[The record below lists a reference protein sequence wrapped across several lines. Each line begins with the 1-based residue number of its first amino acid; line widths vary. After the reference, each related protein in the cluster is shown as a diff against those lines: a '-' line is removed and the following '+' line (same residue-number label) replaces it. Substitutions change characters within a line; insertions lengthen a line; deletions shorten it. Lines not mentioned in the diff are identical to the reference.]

1 VPGRLRRVQVRRL
14 RKVEGVVDPGA
25 VLTVVRSP
33 GSLAAAGRRRA
44 RQRPDLLFHRPTGG
58 APMRNLRTNEGVLAG
73 GDVVGEMV
81 QRRLAVVVCF
91 LLLGAGCGGCDAA
104 RAPSSGAAS
113 STRNPP
119 AEFSFEEAADLLAQR
134 EIFVTP
140 ISADQQASLLDL
152 NAFEAVLDDWMSH
165 HPHWKVLSVHL
176 GELDLQNAHFDIS
189 NRPSYF
195 VEITGPETG
204 NCFYLFDAADGE
216 EFLGACF
223 YPIHTGSLTSPVKG
237 SV

>member
-1 VPGRLRRVQVRRL
+1 MG
-14 RKVEGVVDPGA
+14 VEKGAVDPGA
-25 VLTVVRSP
+25 VRTVVRSP
-33 GSLAAAGRRRA
+33 GSLAAAGRQPGETATRPVVPSPDRRSA
-44 RQRPDLLFHRPTGG
+44 DAEPQNQRKCT
-58 APMRNLRTNEGVLAG
+58 TG
-73 GDVVGEMV
+73 GDVVGEVV

-91 LLLGAGCGGCDAA
+91 LLLGAGCGKADAA
-104 RAPSSGAAS
+104 HSPSSGAAS

-134 EIFVTP
+134 EIFVTR
-140 ISADQQASLLDL
+140 ISADQQAGLLDL

-176 GELDLQNAHFDIS
+176 GELDLQNGHFDIS

-195 VEITGPETG
+195 VDITGPETG
-204 NCFYLFDAADGE
+204 NCFYLFDATDGE

-223 YPIHTGSLTSPVKG
+223 YPDPHRITP
-237 SV
+237 

>member
-1 VPGRLRRVQVRRL
+1 VYYRAGTWWERWFS
-14 RKVEGVVDPGA
+14 A
-25 VLTVVRSP
+25 
-33 GSLAAAGRRRA
+33 GSQLWSAFCCSE
-44 RQRPDLLFHRPTGG
+44 P
-58 APMRNLRTNEGVLAG
+58 
-73 GDVVGEMV
+73 
-81 QRRLAVVVCF
+81 
-91 LLLGAGCGGCDAA
+91 DAA
-104 RAPSSGAAS
+104 EAMQAAPPSSGAAS

-140 ISADQQASLLDL
+140 ISADQQAGLLDL

-204 NCFYLFDAADGE
+204 NCFYLFDATDGE

-223 YPIHTGSLTSPVKG
+223 YPIHTGSLHSSVEG

>member
-1 VPGRLRRVQVRRL
+1 MEPFGPWCPLWVTGCSRRQLGGIATRPVVPPPDRRSADVEPQNQRRCTTGR
-14 RKVEGVVDPGA
+14 
-25 VLTVVRSP
+25 
-33 GSLAAAGRRRA
+33 
-44 RQRPDLLFHRPTGG
+44 H
-58 APMRNLRTNEGVLAG
+58 
-73 GDVVGEMV
+73 VVGEVV

-91 LLLGAGCGGCDAA
+91 LLLGAGCGGGDAA

-140 ISADQQASLLDL
+140 ISADQQARLLDL